1 MKVKT
6 GLDGVWYCYPL
17 AFISSM
23 GETGHHP
30 CMVCSRGWIA
40 EMWPFPLREGR
51 HQSAANWRL
60 FLFLWPLC
68 WRVTS
73 AYSTGPSS
81 LLSSSECWSFHCSS
95 MFQPVNT
102 HIFHLSWGSSFGR
115 AFLWRSLEL
124 IILYFILLYKQHSLA
139 KEHNHKKKPL
149 LGGPKKKKKKKKK
162 ETLLCSEF
170 CRSDISLLTLL
181 PSFPQNKVHLAFLL
195 RNLSSSQSLCLEGHG
210 SSAHEG

>member
-1 MKVKT
+1 ML
-6 GLDGVWYCYPL
+6 GIGYCYPL
-17 AFISSM
+17 GLVSSTE
-23 GETGHHP
+23 GTGHHLQR
-30 CMVCSRGWIA
+30 VCSSGWIT
-40 EMWPFPLREGR
+40 ELWPFQLRKGKR
-51 HQSAANWRL
+51 QSGANRRL

-73 AYSTGPSS
+73 FYSPGPSF
-81 LLSSSECWSFHCSS
+81 LLSSFECWNFHCSS

-149 LGGPKKKKKKKKK
+149 LGGPKKKK
-162 ETLLCSEF
+162 S
-170 CRSDISLLTLL
+170 
-181 PSFPQNKVHLAFLL
+181 SFMFRVL
-195 RNLSSSQSLCLEGHG
+195 
-210 SSAHEG
+210 